1 MLQHSLTNAAAL
13 EGKYKTGSSSNAA
26 ALANECRSIGMK
38 RQNPGKWQNSQCRSI
53 EQRMPRHWSL
63 KLTKIGV

>member
-38 RQNPGKWQNSQCRSI
+38 GANPESGRILNAAALSSECRG
-53 EQRMPRHWSL
+53 
-63 KLTKIGV
+63 IGP